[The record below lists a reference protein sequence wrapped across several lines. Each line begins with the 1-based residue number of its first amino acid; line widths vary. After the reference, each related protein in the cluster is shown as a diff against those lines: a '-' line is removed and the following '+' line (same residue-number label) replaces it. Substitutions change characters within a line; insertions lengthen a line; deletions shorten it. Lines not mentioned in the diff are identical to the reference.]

1 MSSLRS
7 TLGQDL
13 EAGWPGS
20 LTISS
25 FYAPVRQTKRRL
37 LAGIAAISENV
48 LNEGEQSSGPAQ
60 QLKGTLEVFNVRKKR

>member
-1 MSSLRS
+1 
-7 TLGQDL
+7 LGKTSK
-13 EAGWPGS
+13 AGWPGS

-48 LNEGEQSSGPAQ
+48 LNEGEQSSGLAQ
-60 QLKGTLEVFNVRKKR
+60 QLKRTLEVINVGKKR